1 MGFFLVLRSIHNTY
15 VLASG
20 WSIVLDALR
29 ELKAAG
35 LTDSTAKVQLQ
46 KNPKLRS
53 RYLVLYDMVG
63 VLANISQ
70 AKLSV
75 LATTTRKTVSS
86 ECKALAHHA

>member
-1 MGFFLVLRSIHNTY
+1 LVFRSIHNAY

-29 ELKAAG
+29 ELKTAG
-35 LTDSTAKVQLQ
+35 FSDSTAKTQLQ
-46 KNPKLRS
+46 KMPKLRS

-70 AKLSV
+70 AKFSL
-75 LATTTRKTVSS
+75 LATTTRKAVSS
-86 ECKALAHHA
+86 ECQALAHHA